1 MEQTNL
7 NTSYQTKDQTYL
19 KWKKRTDAVL
29 CIVALIVLSP
39 LLFAIALI
47 IKSSNWKAPIFF
59 KQKRVG
65 KNGISFDMYK
75 FRTMHED
82 AEAQLEKYLEKN
94 EIEGAMFKLKN
105 DPRVTK
111 IGRLLRKT
119 SLDEFPQLWNVVK
132 GDMALVGPRPPLPRE
147 VAEYTTHDKQRLV
160 ITPGCTGLWQV
171 SGRNELSFKEM
182 VELDLHY
189 IQRVSFGLDFKI
201 ICKTVLVM
209 LLPKGAY

>member
-7 NTSYQTKDQTYL
+7 NTRCQTKGQTYL
-19 KWKKRTDAVL
+19 KWKKRNDAVL
-29 CIVALIVLSP
+29 CIAALIVLSP

-47 IKSSNWKAPIFF
+47 IKCSNWNAPILF
-59 KQKRVG
+59 KQRRVG
-65 KNGISFDMYK
+65 KNGILFDMYK

-94 EIEGAMFKLKN
+94 EVEGAMFKLKN

-111 IGRLLRKT
+111 FGRVLRKT
-119 SLDEFPQLWNVVK
+119 SLDEFPQLWNVVQ
-132 GDMALVGPRPPLPRE
+132 GNMALVGPRPPLPRE
-147 VAEYTTHDKQRLV
+147 VAEYTSYDKRRLV

-201 ICKTVLVM
+201 MCKTVLVM